1 MSVNIPFYSMFVYSS
16 LMSIFLF
23 FIVIVELV
31 QYKHS
36 QPCCI
41 GKYKTDLESVRE
53 REREREDREGEME
66 TMMLYIHTHV
76 HRQGQ
81 ISALIYDGIN
91 LVYPC

>member
-36 QPCCI
+36 RPCCI
-41 GKYKTDLESVRE
+41 GKYKTDLENVC
-53 REREREDREGEME
+53 
-66 TMMLYIHTHV
+66 V
-76 HRQGQ
+76 
-81 ISALIYDGIN
+81 
-91 LVYPC
+91 

>member
-1 MSVNIPFYSMFVYSS
+1 
-16 LMSIFLF
+16 MSIFLF

-41 GKYKTDLESVRE
+41 GKYKTDLEN
-53 REREREDREGEME
+53 EREREDREREME
-66 TMMLYIHTHV
+66 KMMVYVHTHV

-91 LVYPC
+91 LG